1 MHYGSPYRKLSLQH
15 FVETYEPTI
24 EDSYRK
30 QVVIDSRSCMLEV
43 LDTAGQEEYT
53 ALRDQWIREAEG
65 IVLVYSI
72 SSRSSFT
79 RVSKF
84 INAVRRVKESAAT
97 PLDSGAPIQ
106 TPDQQIPICLVGN
119 KCDRVTERE
128 VSTQEGHAIAKE
140 LGCDVFVE
148 CSAKNCINV
157 EKAFYD
163 VVRILRKRRE
173 NAIRPSLSR
182 SRRDSQSATPS
193 DAQGYYPI
201 KRTLWR
207 KKISIPP
214 GEGKSEAGR
223 KRLTTSLVSA
233 AKANHESVVIAFL
246 EAGAQVNGQPGADG
260 AAIHAAS
267 ASGHPN
273 IVNILLK
280 KGAAVNAKGPSG
292 TSPLQAAAAEG
303 HLAVVRLL
311 LHKGAQIDQTSQL
324 HGTALS
330 AAASRG
336 RLAVVQYLL
345 KKNANVNVVGG
356 PYGNTLQAAAWVG
369 RSGIVEAL
377 LDHGADINA
386 RGAGDCTALQIA
398 SFAGHA
404 QVIRTLLNR
413 GGAINIDAPGG
424 KYGCALKAADDHG
437 HFEAVKVLLEAG
449 ATSTLPTPAKR
460 GIDGERDEPTP
471 EVTSDDVKRPVTS
484 AKSLALALQTLSQS
498 PSYTSPETLPR
509 TASNNNR
516 LRSSTLS
523 VTERPHISAVGF
535 SDILNPADSK
545 IE

>member
-1 MHYGSPYRKLSLQH
+1 
-15 FVETYEPTI
+15 
-24 EDSYRK
+24 
-30 QVVIDSRSCMLEV
+30 MLEI

-79 RVSKF
+79 RIPMFV
-84 INAVRRVKESAAT
+84 NQVRRVKKSAAT
-97 PLDSGAPIQ
+97 LLYPGTPIH
-106 TPDQQIPICLVGN
+106 TPNQQIPICLVGN
-119 KCDRVTERE
+119 KSDRVTERE
-128 VSTQEGHAIAKE
+128 VSTQEGHAIARE
-140 LGCDVFVE
+140 FGCDIFVE
-148 CSAKNCINV
+148 CSAKNCINI

-163 VVRILRKRRE
+163 VVRILRKQRQ
-173 NAIRPSLSR
+173 NPS
-182 SRRDSQSATPS
+182 DSQSATHS
-193 DAQGYYPI
+193 DAQGYYPV

-207 KKISIPP
+207 KKISIPRD
-214 GEGKSEAGR
+214 EGKSEAGQ

-233 AKANHESVVIAFL
+233 AKANHESEVIAFL

-280 KGAAVNAKGPSG
+280 NGAAVNAKGPSG

-345 KKNANVNVVGG
+345 KKKANVNVVGG

-369 RSGIVEAL
+369 QSGIVEAL

-437 HFEAVKVLLEAG
+437 HSEAVKVLLEAG
-449 ATSTLPTPAKR
+449 ATSTLPTPAEP
-460 GIDGERDEPTP
+460 GIDGERDEPTS
-471 EVTSDDVKRPVTS
+471 EVTSDDIQWPLTP
-484 AKSLALALQTLSQS
+484 AASLALSSPGTGSWS
-498 PSYTSPETLPR
+498 PSYTSPKTPSQIALGE
-509 TASNNNR
+509 NR

-523 VTERPHISAVGF
+523 TTERPRINAVGF
-535 SDILNPADSK
+535 SDVLNPADPK
-545 IE
+545 VE